1 MISVCIA
8 TYNGAAYIRQ
18 QIASILPQLSEGDEI
33 VVSDDG
39 STDATLAE
47 VRALGSPL
55 VRIVEGP
62 RKGSP
67 VLNFENALSHAKG
80 DYLFLCDQDD
90 VWEPHKVSVMMA
102 ALREVSCVV
111 SDCTVVDARL
121 RQLSPSFYS
130 VVRKHEGRW
139 YNLLVRNCYLGCC
152 MAFRRE
158 VLERALP
165 FPPSVAMH
173 DIWLGNVA
181 AFFFTLRFIP
191 DRLMSYRRHGANAS
205 TTSDPSSHT
214 LAQKLAIR
222 LRVVRAL
229 LQRCGGRK

>member
-102 ALREVSCVV
+102 AWC
-111 SDCTVVDARL
+111 
-121 RQLSPSFYS
+121 
-130 VVRKHEGRW
+130 
-139 YNLLVRNCYLGCC
+139 
-152 MAFRRE
+152 
-158 VLERALP
+158 
-165 FPPSVAMH
+165 
-173 DIWLGNVA
+173 
-181 AFFFTLRFIP
+181 
-191 DRLMSYRRHGANAS
+191 AS
-205 TTSDPSSHT
+205 TKGAGTTSSCATATSAAAWPSAAKSSS
-214 LAQKLAIR
+214 APCR
-222 LRVVRAL
+222 SPRP
-229 LQRCGGRK
+229 

>member
-1 MISVCIA
+1 MISVCMA
-8 TYNGAAYIRQ
+8 TYNGGKYIRQ
-18 QIASILPQLSEGDEI
+18 QLLSILPQLSEGDEI
-33 VVSDDG
+33 VISDDG
-39 STDATLAE
+39 STDNTLAE
-47 VRALGSPL
+47 VRSLECPL

-67 VLNFENALSHAKG
+67 VLNFENALRHAQG

-90 VWEPHKVSVMMA
+90 VWEADKVAVMMA

-111 SDCTVVDARL
+111 SDCTVVDAGL

-158 VLERALP
+158 VAERALP

-181 AFFFTLRFIP
+181 AFFFSLRFIP
-191 DRLMSYRRHGANAS
+191 DRLMRYRRHGANAS
-205 TTSDPSSHT
+205 STSDPSNHS
-214 LAQKLAIR
+214 LAEKIAIR
-222 LRVVRAL
+222 LQVAHAL
-229 LQRCGGRK
+229 WQRRFARQ